1 MEVEQKLRE
10 LLSVLV
16 SSLPIELTEDELSE
30 IKDIIKYSD
39 DPKELESVRDVI
51 VKRILE
57 HDVSWERLT
66 RIVDDIVAIVA
77 EVVKKDELEIRA
89 HNIEDSLRNIRE
101 EIKVIKERLECI
113 EKRQLELV
121 RMYVVDLIQHIS
133 EGAES
138 TDIKIITDS
147 TLERLE
153 REPSSLF
160 QPEIFR
166 RIQDIILEKEKEI
179 EVERNKLREQLK
191 KVLKS
196 IISTINSISDSE
208 NMIIGHLNEHLNDIE
223 NVLGLDNLDEI
234 MEKLTNLS
242 ARLKETIRKTKDELR
257 KTRRDLKENVKLI
270 ERLKAELDRYKEMAI
285 IDELTGVF
293 NRRGIMELLK
303 REVARSERF
312 KLPLS
317 IAMVD
322 IDDFKKV
329 NDTFGHVTG
338 DKVLKAVAT
347 IMKSVIRK
355 IDMIGRYG
363 GEEFLVIFPNTPG
376 DNAKIAAEKLRRE
389 VESHKFKYKDR
400 EFKVTISVGVAE
412 YKDGDTVE
420 TLIAKADE
428 ALYRAKEA
436 GKNRVELY

>member
-16 SSLPIELTEDELSE
+16 SSLPFDLAEDELSE

-57 HDVSWERLT
+57 HDVSWDRLT
-66 RIVDDIVAIVA
+66 SIVDDIVALVA
-77 EVVKKDELEIRA
+77 EIVGKDELEIKGSTL
-89 HNIEDSLRNIRE
+89 EESLRNVRE
-101 EIKVIKERLECI
+101 EIRVIKERLECI
-113 EKRQLELV
+113 ERRQLELV
-121 RMYVVDLIQHIS
+121 RMYVVDLIHHIS
-133 EGAES
+133 EGADS
-138 TDIKIITDS
+138 ADIRIITDS
-147 TLERLE
+147 TLDRLE

-166 RIQDIILEKEKEI
+166 RIQDIILEKEREI
-179 EVERNKLREQLK
+179 EIERNKLREQLK

-208 NMIIGHLNEHLNDIE
+208 NMIIGHLNEHLSDIE

-234 MEKLTNLS
+234 MEKLTHLS
-242 ARLKETIRKTKDELR
+242 ARLKETIRKTRGELR
-257 KTRRDLKENVKLI
+257 KTRQDLNENAKLI
-270 ERLKAELDRYKEMAI
+270 ERLKAELDKYKEMAI

-293 NRRGIMELLK
+293 NRRGIMELLR

-317 IAMVD
+317 VAMVD

-329 NDTFGHVTG
+329 NDTFGHITG

-363 GEEFLVIFPNTPG
+363 GEEFLVIFPNTPKN
-376 DNAKIAAEKLRRE
+376 NARIAAEKLRKE

-400 EFKVTISVGVAE
+400 EFKVTISIGVAE
-412 YKDGDTVE
+412 YEDGDSME
-420 TLIAKADE
+420 SLIAKADE
-428 ALYRAKEA
+428 ALYRAKSA
-436 GKNRVELY
+436 GKNRVEVY

>member
-16 SSLPIELTEDELSE
+16 SSLPFDLAEDELSE

-57 HDVSWERLT
+57 HDVSWDRLT
-66 RIVDDIVAIVA
+66 SIVDDIVALVA
-77 EVVKKDELEIRA
+77 EIVGKDELEIKGSTL
-89 HNIEDSLRNIRE
+89 EESLRNVRE
-101 EIKVIKERLECI
+101 EIRVIKERLECI
-113 EKRQLELV
+113 ERRQLELV
-121 RMYVVDLIQHIS
+121 RMYVVDLIHHIS
-133 EGAES
+133 EGADS
-138 TDIKIITDS
+138 ADIRIITDS
-147 TLERLE
+147 TLDRLE

-166 RIQDIILEKEKEI
+166 RIQDIILEKEREI
-179 EVERNKLREQLK
+179 EIERNKLREQLK

-208 NMIIGHLNEHLNDIE
+208 NMIIGHLNEHLSDIE

-234 MEKLTNLS
+234 MEKLTHLS
-242 ARLKETIRKTKDELR
+242 ARLKETIRKTRGELR
-257 KTRRDLKENVKLI
+257 KTRQDLNENAKLI
-270 ERLKAELDRYKEMAI
+270 ERLKAELDKYKEMAI

-293 NRRGIMELLK
+293 NRRGIMELLR

-317 IAMVD
+317 VAMVD

-329 NDTFGHVTG
+329 NDTFGHITG

-363 GEEFLVIFPNTPG
+363 GEEFLVIFPNTPKN
-376 DNAKIAAEKLRRE
+376 NARIAAEKLRKE

-400 EFKVTISVGVAE
+400 EFKVTISIGVAE
-412 YKDGDTVE
+412 YEDGDSTE
-420 TLIAKADE
+420 SLIAKADE
-428 ALYRAKEA
+428 ALYRAKSA
-436 GKNRVELY
+436 GKNRVEVY